1 MKKIILLSFALIG
14 ILTLSVAQTAEKTET
29 VKAATNTKGAKIEFE
44 SKTIDYGTI
53 ENGAD
58 GNREFKFTN
67 TGDAPLVITNAKGS
81 CGCTVPTWPRTPIAP
96 GESDVIKVRY
106 ATNRTGGF
114 SKTVI
119 LTTNAVNSATVRL
132 RIKGTVKPK
141 VEEAKETETKE
152 EVH

>member
-1 MKKIILLSFALIG
+1 MKKLILLSFALIG
-14 ILTLSVAQTAEKTET
+14 MITFSVAQTAEKTEA

-96 GESDVIKVRY
+96 GASDVIKVRY

-114 SKTVI
+114 SKTVT

-132 RIKGTVKPK
+132 RIKGTVKCK

>member
-67 TGDAPLVITNAKGS
+67 TGDTPLVITNAKGS

-114 SKTVI
+114 SKTVT

-141 VEEAKETETKE
+141 VEETKETETKE

>member
-29 VKAATNTKGAKIEFE
+29 VKAAINTKGAKIEFE

-96 GESDVIKVRY
+96 GASDVIKVRY

-114 SKTVI
+114 SKTVT

>member
-114 SKTVI
+114 SKTVT

>member
-1 MKKIILLSFALIG
+1 MKKIILLSFTLIG

-67 TGDAPLVITNAKGS
+67 TGDTPLVITNAKGS

-114 SKTVI
+114 SKTVT

>member
-67 TGDAPLVITNAKGS
+67 TGDTPLVITNAKGS

-114 SKTVI
+114 SKTVT

>member
-1 MKKIILLSFALIG
+1 MQRVHKQIILLTHDGNKLERI
-14 ILTLSVAQTAEKTET
+14 AEDDL
-29 VKAATNTKGAKIEFE
+29 VYN
-44 SKTIDYGTI
+44 SDGTI

-96 GESDVIKVRY
+96 GASDVIKVRY

-114 SKTVI
+114 SKTI
-119 LTTNAVNSATVRL
+119 TLTTNAVNSPSVRL

>member
-1 MKKIILLSFALIG
+1 MKKLILLSFALIG

-96 GESDVIKVRY
+96 GASDVIKVRY

-114 SKTVI
+114 SKTVT

-152 EVH
+152 EIH

>member
-1 MKKIILLSFALIG
+1 MKKLILLSFALIG
-14 ILTLSVAQTAEKTET
+14 MITFSVAQTAEKTET
-29 VKAATNTKGAKIEFE
+29 AKEITNTKGAKIEFE

-81 CGCTVPTWPRTPIAP
+81 CGCTVPTWPRTPIAS

-114 SKTVI
+114 SKTI
-119 LTTNAVNSATVRL
+119 TLTTNAINSATVRL